1 MNATSDAQG
10 PVELVLLAEEFLDR
24 CKRGERPTIGE
35 YCQRHPEH
43 AGEICEVFE
52 ALLLVEDL
60 KPGSSNQGG
69 SIGAIRLEA
78 DGRRLEH
85 IGGYRVLR
93 EIGRGGMGVVY
104 EAEQEALGRRVALKV
119 LPGALAGDAK
129 ARARFDREARAAA
142 RMHHTNIVPVFNVGQ
157 DDGYIFYAMQMIHG
171 QGLDVVIDE
180 LKQLRDQSASPAPA
194 ADGDGKVE
202 GKPSLAAS
210 LILGRFEQED
220 LAAGTSS
227 DTQARLGEEIEDYQG
242 SMPSSAV
249 LPGQSD
255 LSSAQSNRRAYYHS
269 IAQIALQ
276 TASALSYAHARGV
289 VHRDIKP
296 SNLLLDA
303 AGVVWVTDFGLAKT
317 ADLGVTQTGDI
328 LGTIRYMSPERF
340 RGQCDARADVYA
352 LGMTLYELLTLK
364 PAFASPDR
372 VALIEQ
378 IRHVEPRSP
387 RSIDTRLP
395 RDLETIVLKS
405 IDKDPKRRYQSA
417 DELVE
422 DLQHF
427 VAGEP
432 IKARRIWLAERLA
445 RWIARNPAV
454 ASLLAAV
461 FVVMAAGTGVSSLQA
476 ARARRAEV
484 GALAAAAAEK
494 DARDAAE
501 KQEAETRAVLEFVEN
516 KVFAAARPEGQKG
529 GRGREVTLR
538 KAIEASLPHIASSF
552 RGQPLIEARLRQTL
566 GRSFWYL
573 GQHRIAQEQF
583 EAARALYAKFRG
595 PDHPDT
601 LKSMNNLATS
611 YAALGRYAEALKL
624 HEETLA
630 LRKAT
635 LGPDH
640 PDTLTSMHNLAND
653 YLHLGRQAEAL
664 KLHDETL
671 TLLKATLG
679 PDHPDTLMSMN
690 NLANSYTDLG
700 RHAEALKLHQETL
713 ALEKVKLGPD
723 HPDTL
728 TSMNNVANTYRYLGR
743 HAEALKLH
751 QETLAFQKAK
761 LGADHPDTLASM
773 NNLADSYYYLGRHA
787 EALKLHEETLALMK
801 AKLGTDHPDTL
812 ISMNN
817 LAESYQALGRHAEAL
832 KLHEETLALMK
843 VKRGTDH
850 PDTLISMNNLA
861 NSYAA
866 LDRHA
871 EALKLREE
879 TLVLRKTK
887 LGPDHPDTLWSMQ
900 YLAESYAALGRHA
913 EALKLH
919 EETLALQKAK
929 LGPDHPDTLAS
940 LSNLAISY
948 EALGRHAE
956 VLKLREE
963 TLAQWKA
970 KLGPDHP
977 ATLNSQAGVARSLLQ
992 LGRGAEAA
1000 ALVRQVAELWE
1011 KRNGTDANSLY
1022 DAACNRAI
1030 TAAAIRASDKSPQGA
1045 KQADAE
1051 ADRAMAWLKR
1061 AVAAGFNSA
1070 SHMAADHDLDDLR
1083 GREDFKAL
1091 VAGLKA
1097 SAEKKN

>member
-10 PVELVLLAEEFLDR
+10 PVELVPLAQEFLDR
-24 CKRGERPTIGE
+24 CKRGERPAIGE
-35 YCQRHPEH
+35 YCQRFPEH
-43 AGEICEVFE
+43 AGEIREVFE
-52 ALLLVEDL
+52 GLLLVEAL
-60 KPGSSNQGG
+60 KPGASNQGV
-69 SIGAIRLEA
+69 SIGGIRLEA
-78 DGRRLEH
+78 NGRRLER

-142 RMHHTNIVPVFNVGQ
+142 RMHHTNIVPVFDVGQ

-194 ADGDGKVE
+194 ADGDGKAE

-210 LILGRFEQED
+210 LVLGRFAQED
-220 LAAGTSS
+220 LAAGASS
-227 DTQARLGEEIEDYQG
+227 DTRARLGAAIEDDQS
-242 SMPSSAV
+242 SMPSAAV

-255 LSSAQSNRRAYYHS
+255 LSSAQSNRRAYYRS
-269 IAQIALQ
+269 IAQIGLQ

-317 ADLGVTQTGDI
+317 ADLGVTRTGDI

-340 RGQCDARADVYA
+340 CGQCDARADVYA

-372 VALIEQ
+372 VALFEQ
-378 IRHVEPRSP
+378 IRDVEPRSP

-405 IDKDPKRRYQSA
+405 IDKDPKGRYQSA

-516 KVFAAARPEGQKG
+516 KVFAAARPEGQNG
-529 GRGREVTLR
+529 GRGHEVTLR

-566 GRSFWYL
+566 GGSFWYL

-583 EAARALYAKFRG
+583 ETARALYAKFRG

-601 LKSMNNLATS
+601 LKSMNNLA
-611 YAALGRYAEALKL
+611 A
-624 HEETLA
+624 
-630 LRKAT
+630 
-635 LGPDH
+635 
-640 PDTLTSMHNLAND
+640 
-653 YLHLGRQAEAL
+653 
-664 KLHDETL
+664 
-671 TLLKATLG
+671 
-679 PDHPDTLMSMN
+679 
-690 NLANSYTDLG
+690 SYTDLG

-713 ALEKVKLGPD
+713 ALRKAKLGPD

-728 TSMNNVANTYRYLGR
+728 MSMNNLANSYAVLGR
-743 HAEALKLH
+743 HADALKLH
-751 QETLAFQKAK
+751 EETLALQKAK

-773 NNLADSYYYLGRHA
+773 NNLAASYRFLGRHA
-787 EALKLHEETLALMK
+787 ESLKLQAETLALTK
-801 AKLGTDHPDTL
+801 ATLGPDHPDTL

-817 LAESYQALGRHAEAL
+817 LAASYQALGRHAEAL
-832 KLHEETLALMK
+832 KLHEETLALQQATL
-843 VKRGTDH
+843 GSDH
-850 PDTLISMNNLA
+850 PDTLMSMFNLA
-861 NSYAA
+861 KSYAA

-871 EALKLREE
+871 EALKLGEE

-887 LGPDHPDTLWSMQ
+887 LGADHLDTLWSMRYLAASFAALGRHAEALMLHQETLALQKAKLGPDDPDTLWSMQ
-900 YLAESYAALGRHA
+900 HLAESYAALGRHA
-913 EALKLH
+913 EALKLR
-919 EETLALQKAK
+919 EETLAL
-929 LGPDHPDTLAS
+929 
-940 LSNLAISY
+940 
-948 EALGRHAE
+948 R
-956 VLKLREE
+956 
-963 TLAQWKA
+963 KA

-1000 ALVRQVAELWE
+1000 ALARQVAELWE
-1011 KRNGTDANSLY
+1011 KRNATDANSLY
-1022 DAACNRAI
+1022 DAACYRAI
-1030 TAAAIRASDKSPQGA
+1030 TAAAIRAADKTPAGA
-1045 KQADAE
+1045 KPADAE
-1051 ADRAMAWLKR
+1051 ADRAMAWLKQS
-1061 AVAAGFNSA
+1061 VAAGFNSA
-1070 SHMAADHDLDDLR
+1070 SHMAADPDLDDLR

-1091 VAGLKA
+1091 LAGLEA